1 MHLVSNLYDLPLKS
15 WFLGQLEL
23 IKRQSRIFEFGSL
36 VYFNQRVMCNIPGC
50 IDILSNNAI
59 TLFTS
64 KCLLFRDYKFAQLHP
79 NYAIISLTKRV
90 WIFQQ
95 LSECVSFEE
104 RNILRPD
111 SVL

>member
-1 MHLVSNLYDLPLKS
+1 
-15 WFLGQLEL
+15 
-23 IKRQSRIFEFGSL
+23 
-36 VYFNQRVMCNIPGC
+36 MCNTPGC

-64 KCLLFRDYKFAQLHP
+64 KCLLFRDLDKLTQLQP

-90 WIFQQ
+90 WIFHH
-95 LSECVSFEE
+95 LSKCVSFEE
-104 RNILRPD
+104 RNILRPI